1 MSKYVAG
8 AVAALIIG
16 GLGLYS
22 CNQASRAD
30 AALSRLDSV
39 RQAKRAAVQ
48 QTLDQLIPQIEA
60 AQDSAAKYQ
69 RQRDSAKRA
78 MRQAGQEFSNQME
91 ALLATADSGAV
102 RRPQLIA
109 LREVHVEQMEAC
121 QTALSAAEAQLSTCT
136 FRLRSYRDSIVPAL
150 RSSNEAE
157 RAFGEQADR
166 LARPGFFTRM
176 GQNLELVG
184 VSVAVGAGIGLCL
197 ALC

>member
-30 AALSRLDSV
+30 AALTRLDSV
-39 RQAKRAAVQ
+39 REAKRAAVQ
-48 QTLDQLIPQIEA
+48 QTLNQLLPQIEA
-60 AQDSAAKYQ
+60 ARDSAAKYQ

-78 MRQAGQEFSNQME
+78 MRQAGREFSDQMN

-102 RRPQLIA
+102 SRPQLIA
-109 LREVHVEQMEAC
+109 LREVHVEQVEAC
-121 QTALSAAEAQLSTCT
+121 QAALAACESELSTAR
-136 FRLRSYRDSIVPAL
+136 FRLGAYRDSIVPGL
-150 RSSNEAE
+150 KEQIEAE

-166 LARPGFFTRM
+166 LARPGFFARM

-184 VSVAVGAGIGLCL
+184 VSVAVGTGIGLCI